1 MALQLAVSF
10 NSYVCT
16 KQKSLN
22 VKLHLPTSIV
32 IATTVYTNEAQ
43 KSSAG
48 TANKFD
54 IFQQTNLRRILCVV
68 VMLGYISSI
77 SRPLFQTSCTSR

>member
-16 KQKSLN
+16 KQK
-22 VKLHLPTSIV
+22 KIM

-43 KSSAG
+43 KSLAG

-54 IFQQTNLRRILCVV
+54 IFQQTNLRVV

-77 SRPLFQTSCTSR
+77 GRPLFQTSCTSR

>member
-22 VKLHLPTSIV
+22 VKLHLPTSIM
-32 IATTVYTNEAQ
+32 IATTVCTNEAQ

-54 IFQQTNLRRILCVV
+54 IFQQTNLRVV

-77 SRPLFQTSCTSR
+77 GRPLFQTSCTSR

>member
-32 IATTVYTNEAQ
+32 IATTIYTNEAQ

-54 IFQQTNLRRILCVV
+54 IF
-68 VMLGYISSI
+68 
-77 SRPLFQTSCTSR
+77 

>member
-22 VKLHLPTSIV
+22 VKLHLPTSIM
-32 IATTVYTNEAQ
+32 ITTVYTNEAQ

-54 IFQQTNLRRILCVV
+54 IFQQTNLRVV

-77 SRPLFQTSCTSR
+77 GRPLFQTSCTSR

>member
-22 VKLHLPTSIV
+22 VKLHLPTSIM
-32 IATTVYTNEAQ
+32 ITTVYTNEAQ

-77 SRPLFQTSCTSR
+77 GRPLFQTSCTSR